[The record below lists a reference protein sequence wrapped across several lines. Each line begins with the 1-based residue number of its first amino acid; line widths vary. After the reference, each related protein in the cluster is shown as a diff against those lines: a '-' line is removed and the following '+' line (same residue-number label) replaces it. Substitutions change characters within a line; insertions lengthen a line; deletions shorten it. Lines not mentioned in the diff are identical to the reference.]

1 MGLKLEQVAGGNTN
15 RVTWMVSIAS
25 VVIASTGSTEPRSS
39 FESIYIIHLIECYGQ
54 WAIYNGIYDT
64 RE

>member
-39 FESIYIIHLIECYGQ
+39 FESIYIIHLIECY
-54 WAIYNGIYDT
+54 
-64 RE
+64 